1 MVRALLARSPDLD
14 IQNGGGDTALIA
26 ASRNGF
32 NDICRLLVSAG
43 ANRALRN
50 RDGTSAADAAA
61 SRGFTALAQ
70 DISRKT

>member
-1 MVRALLARSPDLD
+1 
-14 IQNGGGDTALIA
+14 LIA